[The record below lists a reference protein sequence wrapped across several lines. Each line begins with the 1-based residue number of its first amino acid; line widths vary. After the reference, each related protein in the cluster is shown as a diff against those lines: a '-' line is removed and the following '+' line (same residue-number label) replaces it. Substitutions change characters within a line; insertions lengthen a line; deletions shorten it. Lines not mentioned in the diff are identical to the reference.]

1 MWLKIKPR
9 EPLLLGDI
17 RPDAQ
22 FLPSQKYIPGRI
34 LRGAWAEWLLR
45 QGASSETILQQVA
58 RLRIGNFFPAPEA
71 PGFLYALPLPMSALE
86 CKREGGF
93 ATEPHPNRRGHGIVD
108 ILLPSLAYRLLE
120 QQGARFP
127 LPFNVRCRQCKDR
140 MEPANGFYAVYE
152 VYGTKYHTMFRPH
165 FHAQTKVA
173 LSRHRRAATES
184 MLYTPSAL
192 SSHTDDPMKTGA
204 SPLMF
209 VGRVFLRDDKGEDA
223 ATSFRE
229 ALSRMA
235 IGAMHTRGYGR
246 VEVEDVEGHLPP
258 LGQRL
263 KAFNETLRRLWM
275 DIRSLAVNP
284 GRMPDGPQGIYFS
297 VDLLA
302 PGIFRDDSGVPALVP
317 ILRLGNQTLRPIL
330 WMTRPDIASG
340 WSTAWGLPKPTRLAA
355 RMGSV
360 FVYRWEGAEDSLLSM
375 LEGLEQE
382 GIGERRDEGFGECL
396 ICHPFHLEVEEK

>member
-1 MWLKIKPR
+1 
-9 EPLLLGDI
+9 
-17 RPDAQ
+17 
-22 FLPSQKYIPGRI
+22 
-34 LRGAWAEWLLR
+34 
-45 QGASSETILQQVA
+45 
-58 RLRIGNFFPAPEA
+58 
-71 PGFLYALPLPMSALE
+71 
-86 CKREGGF
+86 
-93 ATEPHPNRRGHGIVD
+93 
-108 ILLPSLAYRLLE
+108 
-120 QQGARFP
+120 
-127 LPFNVRCRQCKDR
+127 
-140 MEPANGFYAVYE
+140 
-152 VYGTKYHTMFRPH
+152 
-165 FHAQTKVA
+165 
-173 LSRHRRAATES
+173 
-184 MLYTPSAL
+184 
-192 SSHTDDPMKTGA
+192 
-204 SPLMF
+204 
-209 VGRVFLRDDKGEDA
+209 
-223 ATSFRE
+223 
-229 ALSRMA
+229 
-235 IGAMHTRGYGR
+235 
-246 VEVEDVEGHLPP
+246 
-258 LGQRL
+258 
-263 KAFNETLRRLWM
+263 M